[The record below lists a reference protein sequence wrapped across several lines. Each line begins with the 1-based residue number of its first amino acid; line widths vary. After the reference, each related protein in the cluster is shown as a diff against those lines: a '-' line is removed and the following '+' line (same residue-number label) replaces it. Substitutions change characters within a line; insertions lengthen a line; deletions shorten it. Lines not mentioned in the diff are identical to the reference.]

1 MMPLS
6 FIRHPFS
13 RAAGLIALFAAIGG
27 CVYRPDI
34 QQGNFLELK
43 DVDQVTEGMTR
54 SQVRYLLG
62 TPMISDPFEAQ
73 RWDYVY
79 TLKRGRSRKIDRSHF
94 VVYFA
99 DDKVTKVDKLDLPEN
114 TSVSGRR
121 KSKKEMKK
129 DAEAAVKAAEA
140 RAHEPPTP
148 PPVTPAQPDA
158 PRPGSERY

>member
-1 MMPLS
+1 MMSLS
-6 FIRHPFS
+6 FIRHPIS
-13 RAAGLIALFAAIGG
+13 RAAGLIALSVALGG

-114 TSVSGRR
+114 TSVSGRK

-129 DAEAAVKAAEA
+129 DAEAARKAAEA
-140 RAHEPPTP
+140 KAHEPPTP